1 MKKERLKILRLRIIR
16 EWKKKKFREWKKR
29 KWKDGR

>member
-16 EWKKKKFREWKKR
+16 EWKKKKFREWKRR